1 MIAKGDNT
9 LWNHDG
15 IESGSPEGILADAQN
30 RIGQFDRPQV
40 STTVESI
47 TGNLVEAGKI
57 LQFVK
62 IIDKDII
69 GKHITKCLH
78 SCCLSITELPIT
90 VRIPVVDTFLFY
102 LRILKLDLLAFQ
114 FFDLL
119 IQRMGI
125 TVQSLCI
132 FLRIF

>member
-1 MIAKGDNT
+1 MT
-9 LWNHDG
+9 
-15 IESGSPEGILADAQN
+15 E
-30 RIGQFDRPQV
+30 
-40 STTVESI
+40 
-47 TGNLVEAGKI
+47 
-57 LQFVK
+57 
-62 IIDKDII
+62 
-69 GKHITKCLH
+69 CLH
-78 SCCLSITELPIT
+78 GSSLCIAQFPVT

-125 TVQSLCI
+125 AVQSLCI

>member
-9 LWNHDG
+9 LWNYDG

-47 TGNLVEAGKI
+47 TSDLVESGKT

-62 IIDKDII
+62 IIDKDVI
-69 GKHITKCLH
+69 GKHITECLH
-78 SCCLSITELPIT
+78 GSCLGIAQLSITIGVPI
-90 VRIPVVDTFLFY
+90 IDTFLFY

-125 TVQSLCI
+125 AVQAFGI